1 MLSHPRE
8 LATAPATVRPDV
20 ARSAAGERVRVS
32 NHMPRMTSQGHVAQ
46 RFAVLGARR
55 RVSPPRRFG
64 PFLLMARSVLLTLAP
79 LIAATYAYLHPSNPI
94 SARTDARMQR
104 AVTPLKMAYVPD
116 GLTPEQWKAL
126 KKKEEEERKKK
137 NFGAGGTR
145 GFKSRSMWSF
155 IEAYEK
161 GEAQHL
167 YPVDPSKVKTGE
179 IPLKDVPYSAFMAP
193 LCFFF

>member
-1 MLSHPRE
+1 MSPSFA
-8 LATAPATVRPDV
+8 LA
-20 ARSAAGERVRVS
+20 
-32 NHMPRMTSQGHVAQ
+32 
-46 RFAVLGARR
+46 
-55 RVSPPRRFG
+55 
-64 PFLLMARSVLLTLAP
+64 FLLMARTMVLMLAL
-79 LIAATYAYLHPSNPI
+79 LIVATTAYLHPANPI
-94 SARTDARMQR
+94 SARMDARKQR

-179 IPLKDVPYSAFMAP
+179 IPLKDVPYSAYMTP
-193 LCFFF
+193 LLALKCDSSFTLCVCAQCNAAEAGITRISSARKGG